1 MGLDRRTIS
10 GRLFPVMKTM
20 NWTVTEIDGKPVDA
34 LVNQGVIV
42 GYVMYNRE
50 RLVWRLYR
58 GDGELFFQVYS
69 RDEAMRVMEKIA
81 PSLEFQ
87 QCPKA

>member
-1 MGLDRRTIS
+1 
-10 GRLFPVMKTM
+10 MKTM

>member
-1 MGLDRRTIS
+1 MGIEAWGLDRLTIS

-34 LVNQGVIV
+34 LVDRGVIV

-58 GDGELFFQVYS
+58 GDGELFFHE
-69 RDEAMRVMEKIA
+69 DA
-81 PSLEFQ
+81 SLGTCRPFDGTS
-87 QCPKA
+87 